1 MPDENVY
8 VMSAA
13 LSTTPCG
20 CEKLLEKF
28 EKAHETCLDEFQK
41 YMEVTEME
49 KVALDDET
57 LDDESNRGTLLFSE
71 DFNPIEE
78 FRQVRTVA

>member
-13 LSTTPCG
+13 LPTTPCG

-49 KVALDDET
+49 KVALYDET
-57 LDDESNRGTLLFSE
+57 PDGSNRGTLLFSE
-71 DFNPIEE
+71 DFNPIED
-78 FRQVRTVA
+78 FQQVRTVA